1 MEAIAVPQSMQWL
14 SGRIF
19 DTDGHE
25 MMPSQEWVTHFG
37 PEARAFGEASAIPD
51 GEDRNH
57 TGVPDY
63 RGDVAPIGPDIGSIK
78 GAGAPGATDPLRRLE
93 VLDAL
98 GIRKQL
104 MFPGSIGLYGFLLYL
119 GKRPPGIPDAAVPD
133 QAGVLRWMEIY
144 NEWAIGVARTSDRL
158 RPVLPLIGD
167 TPEQLYING
176 RHLIDNGIKGLW
188 IASGD
193 LTGGRSPAHPDLDP
207 LWSLMAESGTSGF
220 LHGGGEGDFLAT
232 REWRN
237 APAFTGYKSM
247 AEFDFDP
254 WSMSI
259 YHLPSQNYL
268 TTLVLGGVFER
279 HPKLHF
285 GVAEVGSHWVGPMM
299 AGMDLLHRS
308 FQRNEANP
316 LKRKPSDYVR
326 SNVRVS
332 VLYYEPI
339 DEWIEQYEGLE
350 DVLCFGTD
358 YPHVEGGND
367 IIERFGKRLSR
378 LGRDVSEKFF
388 VTNGAALF
396 G

>member
-25 MMPSQEWVTHFG
+25 MMPSQEWVKHFG
-37 PEARAFGEASAIPD
+37 PEALTFAEASAIPD

-63 RGDVAPIGPDIGSIK
+63 RGDVATIGPDIGSIK
-78 GAGAPGATDPLRRLE
+78 GANAPGATDPLRRLE

-119 GKRPPGIPDAAVPD
+119 GKRPPGIPNAAVPD
-133 QAGVLRWMEIY
+133 RAGALRWMEIY
-144 NEWAIGVARTSDRL
+144 SEWAFGVARTSDRL

-167 TPEQLYING
+167 TPEQLYANA

-193 LTGGRSPAHPDLDP
+193 LTGGCSPAHPDLDP
-207 LWSLMAESGTSGF
+207 LWALMAESGTSGF

-268 TTLVLGGVFER
+268 TTLVFGGVFER
-279 HPKLHF
+279 HPALHF

-299 AGMDLLHRS
+299 ASMDLLHRS
-308 FQRNEANP
+308 FRRNEANP
-316 LKRKPSDYVR
+316 LTRQPSDYVR
-326 SNVRVS
+326 SNIRVS
-332 VLYYEPI
+332 VLYYEPV
-339 DEWIEQYEGLE
+339 DDWIEQFEGLE

-388 VTNGAALF
+388 VTNGEALF